1 MIIAVDFDGCLCE
14 NAWPG
19 IGAAHGEVILYLRS
33 RKARGDRIILWTC
46 RTGKRLADAVVWCA
60 QWGLVF
66 DAVNENL
73 PEMVQGFG
81 NDCRKVYADEYWDDK
96 SVIVGK
102 DCVCYLNR
110 GGAADMKVVGRFRRP
125 PYRFWRCGDIWKD
138 IGKDR
143 RWSGRSGMRRG

>member
-46 RTGKRLADAVVWCA
+46 RTGKRLADA
-60 QWGLVF
+60 
-66 DAVNENL
+66 
-73 PEMVQGFG
+73 
-81 NDCRKVYADEYWDDK
+81 DEYWDDK

-102 DCVCYLNR
+102 DCVCYLNQ
-110 GGAADMKVVGRFRRP
+110 GGAADIKVVGRFRRP
-125 PYRFWRCGDIWKD
+125 PYRFWRCGDMWKD